1 MRAERQRIAG
11 AHRTTREQ
19 EEIVEARPSRRVV
32 LAASAATIPLLVSA
46 CRGAQVLG
54 TPPPPAP
61 DVRRLRTAISAE
73 RALIAAYHAAAPHA
87 SADAAVSAALAALLA
102 EHEQHLT
109 QLNSRLIVPA
119 GSADSAPV
127 KAATP
132 VSIPADMPSALSA
145 LAGAEQTAAQRL
157 ATQLLDMPPSLAQ
170 LLASISASEA
180 THVPV
185 LDALRRSA

>member
-1 MRAERQRIAG
+1 V
-11 AHRTTREQ
+11 
-19 EEIVEARPSRRVV
+19 IVEARPSRRVV
-32 LAASAATIPLLVSA
+32 LAASAATIPLLISA

-61 DVRRLRTAISAE
+61 DVRQLRTAIGAE
-73 RALIAAYHAAAPHA
+73 RALIAAYRAAAPHV
-87 SADAAVSAALAALLA
+87 SAGTSVSAALAALVA

-109 QLNSRLIVPA
+109 QLTSRLIVPA

-132 VSIPADMPSALSA
+132 VSIPAGVPSALSA
-145 LAGAEQTAAQRL
+145 LAEAEQAAAQRL
-157 ATQLLDMPPSLAQ
+157 ATQLLEMPASLAQ